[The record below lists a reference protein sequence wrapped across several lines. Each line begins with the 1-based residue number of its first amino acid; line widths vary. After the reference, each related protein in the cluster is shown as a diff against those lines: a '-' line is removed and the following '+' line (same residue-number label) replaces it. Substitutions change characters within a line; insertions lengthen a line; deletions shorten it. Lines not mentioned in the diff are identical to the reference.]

1 MHDLVPTCCDRYF
14 TWLGTNRLSLIS
26 MPTYEFRCPDGHEF
40 EKFYRSIGG
49 AESQAACPVCGKPAE
64 RMMSA
69 AGFAFKGSGFYLTDY
84 GKNAHRGEAP
94 PDAKSA
100 AVTAGDAPADAPK
113 GDAVKADAATP
124 AGSDATKGDSA
135 KSGAAAG
142 AASDSKA
149 ASPKKAESAKP
160 EAKAT
165 ETKAPA
171 APKPGASE

>member
-1 MHDLVPTCCDRYF
+1 
-14 TWLGTNRLSLIS
+14 

-100 AVTAGDAPADAPK
+100 AVAAGDSPADAPK
-113 GDAVKADAATP
+113 GDGAKADAATP
-124 AGSDATKGDSA
+124 VGSDTPKGDGAKPGAATGATSESKAAAPKKADATKP
-135 KSGAAAG
+135 
-142 AASDSKA
+142 ASNA
-149 ASPKKAESAKP
+149 TEAKP
-160 EAKAT
+160 
-165 ETKAPA
+165 APA
-171 APKPGASE
+171 APKSGTSE